1 LNFPGNYKNTPGGAF
16 SSRVANTG
24 GFEFFGNISGHKW
37 RILVDLGEQ
46 ISLLVVVLVIDG

>member
-16 SSRVANTG
+16 SSRVATTG
-24 GFEFFGNISGHKW
+24 GFEFFGRISGHKW

-46 ISLLVVVLVIDG
+46 ILLLLVVLVVDG